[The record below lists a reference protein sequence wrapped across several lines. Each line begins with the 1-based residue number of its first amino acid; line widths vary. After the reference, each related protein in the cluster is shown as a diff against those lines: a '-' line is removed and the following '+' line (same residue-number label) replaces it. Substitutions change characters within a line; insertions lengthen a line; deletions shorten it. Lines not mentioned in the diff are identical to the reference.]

1 MPVSVT
7 SVRRVRRAWTVRVI
21 TPHPLTALPANSA
34 GHVIWHALPAGQVSM
49 LSGLG
54 LGNVKLRVVSVRLV
68 RHATNKDCDVSK
80 FSWTRNMASPSALGV
95 HLRAPLQIY
104 TLYRA

>member
-1 MPVSVT
+1 MT
-7 SVRRVRRAWTVRVI
+7 SVRRVRRAWTVLVI
-21 TPHPLTALPANSA
+21 TPYPLTAPPANSA

-68 RHATNKDCDVSK
+68 RHATTKDCDVSG
-80 FSWTRNMASPSALGV
+80 TRKMASPSALGV
-95 HLRAPLQIY
+95 HLRVHPVQIY
-104 TLYRA
+104 TLYRV